1 MSVRRAALA
10 ALVAASSIPTG
21 CVETGEERH
30 ELGGLRQD
38 FEAVSEVLG
47 ARCGSLDCH
56 GAVGRPLRLHHHH
69 GLRLDPDDSPDGSVT
84 RQAEHDANFLAV
96 TGLEPELLEEVVAGE
111 RPPTDLTLVR
121 KALGHEKH
129 RPGAVL
135 REEEPA
141 ARCITGW
148 LEGRLDV
155 ALCEAASTFERPASD
170 TPAE

>member
-1 MSVRRAALA
+1 MRQAARV
-10 ALVAASSIPTG
+10 ALVAAAAATG
-21 CVETGEERH
+21 CVAAGEEHH
-30 ELGGLRQD
+30 ELDALRHD
-38 FEAVSEVLG
+38 FEVVSEVLG

-56 GAVGRPLRLHHHH
+56 GAAGRPLRLHHHH
-69 GLRLDPDDSPDGSVT
+69 GLRLDPDDSPDGGVT

-96 TGLEPELLEEVVAGE
+96 TGLEPEILEEVVAGE

-135 REEEPA
+135 REDEPA
-141 ARCITGW
+141 ARCIIGW

-155 ALCEAASTFERPASD
+155 ALCAAASTFERPASD
-170 TPAE
+170 APAE

>member
-1 MSVRRAALA
+1 MSRTALA
-10 ALVAASSIPTG
+10 ALMTGSWMAIG
-21 CVETGEERH
+21 CVEAGDEHH
-30 ELGGLRQD
+30 ELGALRHD
-38 FEAVSEVLG
+38 FELVSEVLG

-56 GAVGRPLRLHHHH
+56 GAAGRPLRLHHHH

-96 TGLEPELLEEVVAGE
+96 TGLEPEILEGVVAGE

-129 RPGAVL
+129 RPGTVL
-135 REEEPA
+135 REDEPA

-155 ALCEAASTFERPASD
+155 ELCAAASTFERPATD
-170 TPAE
+170 APAE